1 MAAVLHKKNLVVK
14 QQMSLKFS
22 ILAKKTSV
30 TFQTGGKNDN
40 TVCHVGVPLEMDK
53 NISALQQ
60 GVFNWVRVEACDKWY
75 SSEINAGP
83 IIFDIHN
90 NKLYENVQGVV
101 CKFAHDP
108 KIGDMKI
115 VEELPNEL

>member
-1 MAAVLHKKNLVVK
+1 MIDLLKGHQLEIFNSGCGCSTAQKKPHVVK

-60 GVFNWVRVEACDKWY
+60 GVFNWV
-75 SSEINAGP
+75 SEWRPVTSGIP
-83 IIFDIHN
+83 QRSM
-90 NKLYENVQGVV
+90 L
-101 CKFAHDP
+101 DP
-108 KIGDMKI
+108 
-115 VEELPNEL
+115 